1 VAVQAIAS
9 VLGLFGLLALLLA
22 ASRLVAARRLA
33 ALGYALQA
41 AVLLAAAAVA
51 WMIAADLGSYEHRR
65 DDRPVADLYFEQVG
79 ERHYRATLT
88 RLPGGRMQVFELEGD
103 AWRLDVRLLD
113 FAGWARA
120 IGLPASYR
128 LDRLVAI
135 ERGDADSG
143 GAETTGFAL
152 GGHDGLDLWEQSR
165 QTDRWRKLIEAGYAQ
180 SSVLP
185 MTSKARFELLIAEGR
200 IDAHAA
206 NFAAEPAEPAAR

>member
-41 AVLLAAAAVA
+41 AVLLAAAAVG

-180 SSVLP
+180 SGVLP